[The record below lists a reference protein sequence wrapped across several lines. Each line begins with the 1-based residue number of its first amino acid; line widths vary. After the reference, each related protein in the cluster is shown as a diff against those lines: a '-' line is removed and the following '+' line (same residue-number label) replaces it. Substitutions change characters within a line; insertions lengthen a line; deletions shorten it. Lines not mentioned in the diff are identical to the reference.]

1 MSRIFEALQ
10 QSESERNGG
19 LPEPVLAV
27 TDLLRAAERNGVETV
42 TRESRQNHVLRSATG
57 LDESMVP
64 IAERSRAETVSED
77 SGQNRVLRSA
87 MSPDNRMVSISSRW
101 GLAAEKFR
109 LLGLRLRQLHQKRQI
124 KTVLITSTLAE
135 EGKSFVS
142 ANLAITMSRKKD
154 QKVLLVDGDL
164 RRPTL
169 GNNFGL
175 CGLSGLSECLKRGTP
190 PDQSIYF
197 IADLGFWFLPAG
209 AQPDNALELMQSG
222 GLTEIIKKLSS
233 FFDWV
238 IIDSPPLLPLADTTL
253 WSRIVDG
260 TLLVTRQGRTEKRQL
275 KRAVEC
281 LDQAS
286 ILGVVINSSSNAD
299 HKNYYQRY
307 GYGSPAGEDS
317 NAVVTPIA

>member
-42 TRESRQNHVLRSATG
+42 TRESRQNRVLRSAT
-57 LDESMVP
+57 
-64 IAERSRAETVSED
+64 
-77 SGQNRVLRSA
+77 
-87 MSPDNRMVSISSRW
+87 SPDNRMVSISSRW

-109 LLGLRLRQLHQKRQI
+109 LLGLRLRQLHQKRQF

-169 GNNFGL
+169 DKAFGL
-175 CGLSGLSECLKRGTP
+175 GQLSGLSECLKRGTP

-197 IADLGFWFLPAG
+197 LADLGFWFLPAG
-209 AQPDNALELMQSG
+209 AQ
-222 GLTEIIKKLSS
+222 
-233 FFDWV
+233 
-238 IIDSPPLLPLADTTL
+238 
-253 WSRIVDG
+253 
-260 TLLVTRQGRTEKRQL
+260 
-275 KRAVEC
+275 
-281 LDQAS
+281 
-286 ILGVVINSSSNAD
+286 
-299 HKNYYQRY
+299 
-307 GYGSPAGEDS
+307 
-317 NAVVTPIA
+317 

>member
-10 QSESERNGG
+10 QYESERIGG
-19 LPEPVLAV
+19 LPEPALAV
-27 TDLLRAAERNGVETV
+27 TDLLRAADGSGV
-42 TRESRQNHVLRSATG
+42 
-57 LDESMVP
+57 D
-64 IAERSRAETVSED
+64 TVSWE
-77 SGQNRVLRSA
+77 SGQSHISGSA
-87 MSPDNRMVSISSRW
+87 MSPDNSMVPMAESSRVETVNTDSERSHILRSAMGPDSRMVSISSRW

-109 LLGLRLRQLHQKRQI
+109 LLGLRLRQLRQKRHI

-142 ANLAITMSRKKD
+142 ANLTITMSRKKD

-169 GNNFGL
+169 GKNFGL
-175 CGLSGLSECLKRGTP
+175 GQLSGLSECLKKGTP

-197 IADLGFWFLPAG
+197 LADLGFWFLPAG

-222 GLTEIIKKLSS
+222 GLTESLKKLSS
-233 FFDWV
+233 SFDWI

-275 KRAVEC
+275 QRGVEC
-281 LDQAS
+281 LDLAS
-286 ILGVVINSSSNAD
+286 ILGVVVNSSSNAD

-307 GYGSPAGEDS
+307 GYGSPAGEESD
-317 NAVVTPIA
+317 AVVTPIA